1 MYIVKLIEEFQ
12 EIRKRKTE
20 KQMVLNTGRNIYF
33 ITLYLQVAKNLTF
46 LSVEMMVLSDNFV
59 GVAR

>member
-1 MYIVKLIEEFQ
+1 
-12 EIRKRKTE
+12 
-20 KQMVLNTGRNIYF
+20 MVLNTGRNIYF

>member
-1 MYIVKLIEEFQ
+1 MYIVKLIEEFK
-12 EIRKRKTE
+12 EIRKRKAE

-46 LSVEMMVLSDNFV
+46 LSVEMVVLSDNFV